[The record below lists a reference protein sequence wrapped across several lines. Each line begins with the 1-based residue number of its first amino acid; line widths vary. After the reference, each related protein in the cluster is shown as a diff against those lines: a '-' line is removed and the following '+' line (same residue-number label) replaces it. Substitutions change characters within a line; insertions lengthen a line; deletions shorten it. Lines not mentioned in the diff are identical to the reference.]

1 MITMAPDNVKKE
13 QPAKVEA
20 EKPKKVQRLRKR
32 LQRSK

>member
-20 EKPKKVQRLRKR
+20 EKPKKVTKTKKET
-32 LQRSK
+32 SKE